1 MSLTAAE
8 VVELVSSDGLVA
20 AELLV
25 LDSVLRWWR
34 HNSSGGGD
42 GDQATLEQLLGRV
55 RWPLCPP
62 SVLDTLDT
70 EDTYQEVRLSTAY
83 RAFREGWTRKFTA
96 KQRDKMPL
104 DGLSFMR
111 RLSSVQYVHCPS
123 SILQRIKLR
132 HPEQPLVQKCPMQR

>member
-8 VVELVSSDGLVA
+8 VLELVSSDGLVA

-34 HNSSGGGD
+34 HNSGGGGD
-42 GDQATLEQLLGRV
+42 RDQATLEQLLGRV

-70 EDTYQEVRLSTAY
+70 EDTYQEVRTSPAY
-83 RAFREGWTRKFTA
+83 RAFREGWTKE
-96 KQRDKMPL
+96 L
-104 DGLSFMR
+104 NIL
-111 RLSSVQYVHCPS
+111 PS
-123 SILQRIKLR
+123 Y
-132 HPEQPLVQKCPMQR
+132 

>member
-8 VVELVSSDGLVA
+8 VLELVSSDGLVA

-42 GDQATLEQLLGRV
+42 RDQDTLEQLLGRV

-62 SVLDTLDT
+62 SVLDTIDT
-70 EDTYQEVRLSTAY
+70 EDTYLEVRTSPAY
-83 RAFREGWTRKFTA
+83 RAFREGET
-96 KQRDKMPL
+96 
-104 DGLSFMR
+104 
-111 RLSSVQYVHCPS
+111 
-123 SILQRIKLR
+123 IKLNI
-132 HPEQPLVQKCPMQR
+132 LAS

>member
-1 MSLTAAE
+1 MLRSKADLRYEGSDDIDDDDVVRTDDWLSLTAAE
-8 VVELVSSDGLVA
+8 VLELVSSDGLVA

-62 SVLDTLDT
+62 SVLHTLDT
-70 EDTYQEVRLSTAY
+70 EDTYQEVRTSPAY
-83 RAFREGWTRKFTA
+83 RAFREGGTMETKSKTKR
-96 KQRDKMPL
+96 
-104 DGLSFMR
+104 
-111 RLSSVQYVHCPS
+111 
-123 SILQRIKLR
+123 
-132 HPEQPLVQKCPMQR
+132 